1 MKKQKLK
8 IFWPNI
14 GRLEDYQKNLQNILK
29 AVKDNDLKR
38 GDLIKWI
45 KIEFTSS
52 SSGFCRKLVDILKG
66 IGLLRIS
73 DKRVHLTTEAETYLQ
88 TEDTDLLIDL
98 ISKNVIGFSEMI
110 EILKERG
117 SSTFEEIRLAW
128 EDRMAPQRFSLNQSG
143 IRLNWLRA
151 LGYADMV
158 ARRYFLTNKGLKLLT
173 RFKQE
178 KATTID
184 KKEEITHNDL
194 EDKVKIIGEFFEFEA
209 TKRVS
214 VNKALPTY
222 ALKLR
227 ESDRELDCL
236 WVKYIP
242 FAGSIKFPIEIQLS
256 GNLADTLDRLETVS
270 EYVQKAIIITTE
282 EQEKTILERLKVK
295 KSRLLEKVV
304 FVYID
309 DIFKAVEA
317 TNVLQS
323 LTKKIF
329 RE

>member
-1 MKKQKLK
+1 MKKPRLK

-14 GRLEDYQKNLQNILK
+14 GSIEDYQKNLQKILK
-29 AVKDNDLKR
+29 AVHNNEFR
-38 GDLIKWI
+38 RVELIKWI
-45 KIEFTSS
+45 KVEFASS
-52 SSGFCRKLVDILKG
+52 STHFCRKLVDIIKS

-73 DKRVHLTTEAETYLQ
+73 DKKVNLTTEAETYLQ

-98 ISKNVIGFSEMI
+98 ILKNVVGFSEMI
-110 EILKERG
+110 EVLKERG
-117 SSTFEEIRLAW
+117 SSSFEEIRIAW
-128 EDRMAPQRFSLNQSG
+128 EDRMAPHKFSLNQSG
-143 IRLNWLRA
+143 IRINWLRA

-158 ARRYFLTNKGLKLLT
+158 ARRYFLTNKGLKLST
-173 RFKQE
+173 RIKQDQVE
-178 KATTID
+178 TID
-184 KKEEITHNDL
+184 KKEEVTHNDL

-222 ALKLR
+222 ALKLKK
-227 ESDRELDCL
+227 SDRELDCL

-295 KSRLLEKVV
+295 KSRLLEKVI

-329 RE
+329 KE

>member
-1 MKKQKLK
+1 M
-8 IFWPNI
+8 
-14 GRLEDYQKNLQNILK
+14 
-29 AVKDNDLKR
+29 
-38 GDLIKWI
+38 
-45 KIEFTSS
+45 T
-52 SSGFCRKLVDILKG
+52 
-66 IGLLRIS
+66 
-73 DKRVHLTTEAETYLQ
+73 
-88 TEDTDLLIDL
+88 
-98 ISKNVIGFSEMI
+98 
-110 EILKERG
+110 
-117 SSTFEEIRLAW
+117 
-128 EDRMAPQRFSLNQSG
+128 
-143 IRLNWLRA
+143 
-151 LGYADMV
+151 
-158 ARRYFLTNKGLKLLT
+158 
-173 RFKQE
+173 
-178 KATTID
+178 
-184 KKEEITHNDL
+184 KKEEVTHNDL

-222 ALKLR
+222 ALKLKK
-227 ESDRELDCL
+227 SDRELDCL

-329 RE
+329 KE